1 MRFGGDQWELG
12 MERKCGPNSELW
24 CVTFLEWETS
34 RRDRGAPGEDE
45 KWRVR

>member
-1 MRFGGDQWELG
+1 